1 MITVNRTVQRGQG
14 ETNILCLTVV
24 MKYTRSKEGISY
36 RVQMRKVGG
45 HLANAGNM
53 FTTVELG

>member
-1 MITVNRTVQRGQG
+1 
-14 ETNILCLTVV
+14 

-36 RVQMRKVGG
+36 TVQMRKVGG
-45 HLANAGNM
+45 HLANAANM